1 MGERAFVRLD
11 GSVFLGWFGAWLRR
25 NRPALWNFYSRCGRA
40 RYQRRRGQNHNWRSR
55 FGPSVVQRALRTD
68 STLPQR
74 RGCWH
79 VGAPSSLRMVGL
91 VTAIILIPLLGAVA
105 VCTWPP
111 TSAEATAGRL
121 RNGRPIALMF
131 NVISSGCALALW
143 RNFDGTVTGLQFA
156 ERHAWIPAINA
167 EYLVGV
173 DGLSLLLVLLTS
185 LIIPFALLAQPAPDG
200 SRAFYA
206 TILVM
211 QSALYGTFT
220 AQNFVLW
227 FLFYEMSLIPGFLL
241 IKIWG
246 GENRDRAATK
256 FFLYTFLGSVAM
268 LLSFL
273 AIYFARGTFDFA
285 ALAGLGKSG
294 LLTGNVAWLAF
305 AGIFVGLAVKVPLFP
320 FHTWLPDAYQTAP
333 TGVSMVLTGV
343 LSKMGVYGFVR
354 LLLPLFPIE
363 IKVVRPWLLG
373 LAICSIV
380 FASLAAWAQSD
391 LKRMVAYLSINH
403 LGYCML
409 GLFVITATTVRPAVE
424 MQAALS
430 GVFMQIF
437 NHGITAA
444 ALFYYV
450 GLLEQ
455 RRGLRGINDFGGLMQ
470 RTPLLCGWM
479 SVAMFSSLGLPG
491 LNGFIG
497 EFLIF
502 KGSFAIA
509 ASFTAVAVIG
519 LLVTAIVFARAMQA
533 LFSGPLTESCS
544 AFPDLGRT
552 EKVVVVPVTLLMLA
566 IGLAPQFV
574 FNIINTTVIQMTRL
588 LS

>member
-1 MGERAFVRLD
+1 
-11 GSVFLGWFGAWLRR
+11 
-25 NRPALWNFYSRCGRA
+25 
-40 RYQRRRGQNHNWRSR
+40 
-55 FGPSVVQRALRTD
+55 
-68 STLPQR
+68 
-74 RGCWH
+74 
-79 VGAPSSLRMVGL
+79 MVGL

-105 VCTWPP
+105 VWTWPP
-111 TSAEATAGRL
+111 ASAEATAGRL
-121 RNGRPIALMF
+121 RNARPIALMF
-131 NVISSGCALALW
+131 NVISAVCALTLW
-143 RNFDGTVTGLQFA
+143 RNFDATATGLQFV
-156 ERHAWIPAINA
+156 ERHPWIPAINA

-206 TILVM
+206 TMLVM

-273 AIYFARGTFDFA
+273 GIYFAKGTFDFA
-285 ALAGLGKSG
+285 TLASLGKSG
-294 LLTGNVAWLAF
+294 LLTGNLAWVAF

-354 LLLPLFPIE
+354 LLLPLFPNE
-363 IKVVRPWLLG
+363 IKIIGPWLLA
-373 LAICSIV
+373 LVVCSIV
-380 FASLAAWAQSD
+380 FAPLSAWAQRD
-391 LKRMVAYLSINH
+391 LKRMIAYLSINH

-409 GLFVITATTVRPAVE
+409 GLFALAASPAVAAKIDT
-424 MQAALS
+424 QAALS

-444 ALFYYV
+444 TLFYFV

-455 RRGLRGINDFGGLMQ
+455 RRGLRGIDDFGGLMQ

-491 LNGFIG
+491 LNGFVG

-502 KGSFAIA
+502 KGSFAMA
-509 ASFTAVAVIG
+509 AAFTAIAVVG
-519 LLVTAIVFARAMQA
+519 LLVTAIVFMRAMQS
-533 LFSGPLTESCS
+533 LFSGPLAENCS
-544 AFPDLGRT
+544 AFPDLLRR
-552 EKVVVVPVTLLMLA
+552 EKLIVVPVTLLMFA
-566 IGLAPQFV
+566 IGIVPQFM
-574 FNIINTTVIQMTRL
+574 FNIFNTTVVQMARL
-588 LS
+588 LG

>member
-1 MGERAFVRLD
+1 MITVLI
-11 GSVFLGWFGAWLRR
+11 LMPL
-25 NRPALWNFYSRCGRA
+25 
-40 RYQRRRGQNHNWRSR
+40 
-55 FGPSVVQRALRTD
+55 
-68 STLPQR
+68 
-74 RGCWH
+74 
-79 VGAPSSLRMVGL
+79 VGAFFVSAAQPNYARRMAL
-91 VTAIILIPLLGAVA
+91 EFNAITAILVFML
-105 VCTWPP
+105 WKNFD
-111 TSAEATAGRL
+111 ATA
-121 RNGRPIALMF
+121 A
-131 NVISSGCALALW
+131 
-143 RNFDGTVTGLQFA
+143 GLQLV
-156 ERHAWIPAINA
+156 ERHAWIPAIGA
-167 EYLVGV
+167 EYLVGI
-173 DGLSLLLVLLTS
+173 DGLSLLLVILTS
-185 LIIPFALLAQPAPDG
+185 LIFPFAFLAQRMGRG
-200 SRAFYA
+200 SCVLML
-206 TILVM
+206 IM

-227 FLFYEMSLIPGFLL
+227 FLFYEMSLIPAFLL

-273 AIYFARGTFDFA
+273 GIYFAKGTFDFA
-285 ALAGLGKSG
+285 QLAGLGKQG
-294 LLTGNVAWLAF
+294 LLGGNVAWFAF
-305 AGIFVGLAVKVPLFP
+305 AGIFLGLAVKVPLFP
-320 FHTWLPDAYQTAP
+320 FHTWLPDAYETAP
-333 TGVSMVLTGV
+333 VGVSMVLTGV

-354 LLLPLFPIE
+354 LLLPLFPNE
-363 IKVVRPWLLG
+363 IKILAPWLLG
-373 LAICSIV
+373 LAVCSIV

-409 GLFVITATTVRPAVE
+409 GLFAVTARSPSLID
-424 MQAALS
+424 MHAALS

-455 RRGLRGINDFGGLMQ
+455 RRGLRGIDDFGGLMQ

-502 KGSFAIA
+502 KGSFAVA

-519 LLVTAIVFARAMQA
+519 LLVTAIVFMRMMQA
-533 LFSGPLTESCS
+533 LFSGPLAESCN
-544 AFPDLGRT
+544 AFPDLGRS
-552 EKVVVVPVTLLMLA
+552 EKWVVVPVTLIMFA
-566 IGLAPQFV
+566 IGIAPQFM
-574 FNIINTTVIQMTRL
+574 FNIFNTTVIQMARL
-588 LS
+588 FA

>member
-25 NRPALWNFYSRCGRA
+25 NRPAHWNVYSQCGRA
-40 RYQRRRGQNHNWRSR
+40 WYQRRGGQNDSWRSR
-55 FGPSVVQRALRTD
+55 FGPSVVQRALWTD
-68 STLPQR
+68 SNLPRR
-74 RGCWH
+74 RGCWD
-79 VGAPSSLRMVGL
+79 VGAASSLRMVGL

-111 TSAEATAGRL
+111 ASAEATAGRL

-131 NVISSGCALALW
+131 NIISAGCALALW
-143 RNFDGTVTGLQFA
+143 RNFDATATGLQFV

-185 LIIPFALLAQPAPDG
+185 VIIPFALLAQPAPDG

-206 TILVM
+206 TMLVM

-246 GENRDRAATK
+246 GQNRDRAATK

-273 AIYFARGTFDFA
+273 GIYFARGTFDFGK
-285 ALAGLGKSG
+285 LAELARTGPLLSGKLG
-294 LLTGNVAWLAF
+294 WIAF
-305 AGIFVGLAVKVPLFP
+305 AGIFLGLAVKVPLFP
-320 FHTWLPDAYQTAP
+320 FHTWLPDAYETAP

-343 LSKMGVYGFVR
+343 LSKMGVYGFIR
-354 LLLPLFPIE
+354 LLLPLFPRE
-363 IKVVRPWLLG
+363 IQALGPWLLG
-373 LAICSIV
+373 LAVCSIV
-380 FASLAAWAQSD
+380 FASLSAWAQSD

-403 LGYCML
+403 LGYCLL
-409 GLFVITATTVRPAVE
+409 GLFAVSAATTRPAVE
-424 MQAALS
+424 LQAALS
-430 GVFMQIF
+430 GAFRQIF
-437 NHGITAA
+437 NHGVTAA
-444 ALFYYV
+444 ALFYFV
-450 GLLEQ
+450 GLLEE
-455 RRGLRGINDFGGLMQ
+455 RRGTRGIHDFGGLMQ

-502 KGSFAIA
+502 KGAFSLAMIPTAIA
-509 ASFTAVAVIG
+509 VLGLLFTAITF
-519 LLVTAIVFARAMQA
+519 LRAMQL
-533 LFSGPLTESCS
+533 LFSGPLSENCR
-544 AFPDLGRT
+544 AFPHLLGPD
-552 EKVVVVPVTLLMLA
+552 KLA
-566 IGLAPQFV
+566 
-574 FNIINTTVIQMTRL
+574 
-588 LS
+588 

>member
-1 MGERAFVRLD
+1 MIT
-11 GSVFLGWFGAWLRR
+11 
-25 NRPALWNFYSRCGRA
+25 AL
-40 RYQRRRGQNHNWRSR
+40 
-55 FGPSVVQRALRTD
+55 
-68 STLPQR
+68 
-74 RGCWH
+74 
-79 VGAPSSLRMVGL
+79 
-91 VTAIILIPLLGAVA
+91 ILIPLFGAFA
-105 VCTWPP
+105 VCVWPH
-111 TSAEATAGRL
+111 TNA
-121 RNGRPIALMF
+121 RPIALIF
-131 NVISSGCALALW
+131 NAITATLVFMLW
-143 RNFDGTVTGLQFA
+143 RNFDATATGLQMV
-156 ERHAWIPAINA
+156 ERHVWIPAIGA
-167 EYLVGV
+167 EYLVGI
-173 DGLSLLLVLLTS
+173 DGLSLLLLLLTS
-185 LIIPFALLAQPAPDG
+185 IIIPFA
-200 SRAFYA
+200 F
-206 TILVM
+206 LVQRM
-211 QSALYGTFT
+211 DRGFCALMLVTQSALYGTFT

-227 FLFYEMSLIPGFLL
+227 FLFYEMSLIPAFLL

-273 AIYFARGTFDFA
+273 GIYFAKGTFDFA
-285 ALAGLGKSG
+285 QLAGLGKQG
-294 LLTGNVAWLAF
+294 LLSGNVAWLAF
-305 AGIFVGLAVKVPLFP
+305 AGIFLGLAVKVPLFP
-320 FHTWLPDAYQTAP
+320 FHTWLPDAYETAP
-333 TGVSMVLTGV
+333 VGVSMVLTGV

-354 LLLPLFPIE
+354 LLLPLFPNE
-363 IKVVRPWLLG
+363 IKILAPWLLG
-373 LAICSIV
+373 LAVCSIV

-409 GLFVITATTVRPAVE
+409 GLFAITATTVRPAVE
-424 MQAALS
+424 IQAALS

-455 RRGLRGINDFGGLMQ
+455 RRGLRGIDDFGGLMQ

-574 FNIINTTVIQMTRL
+574 FNIINTTVIQMARL

>member
-1 MGERAFVRLD
+1 MIT
-11 GSVFLGWFGAWLRR
+11 
-25 NRPALWNFYSRCGRA
+25 AL
-40 RYQRRRGQNHNWRSR
+40 
-55 FGPSVVQRALRTD
+55 
-68 STLPQR
+68 
-74 RGCWH
+74 
-79 VGAPSSLRMVGL
+79 
-91 VTAIILIPLLGAVA
+91 ILIPLFGAFA
-105 VCTWPP
+105 VCVWPH
-111 TSAEATAGRL
+111 TNA
-121 RNGRPIALMF
+121 RPIALIF
-131 NVISSGCALALW
+131 NAITATLVFMLW
-143 RNFDGTVTGLQFA
+143 RNFDATATGLQMV
-156 ERHAWIPAINA
+156 ERHVWIPAIGA
-167 EYLVGV
+167 EYLVGI

-185 LIIPFALLAQPAPDG
+185 IIIPFA
-200 SRAFYA
+200 F
-206 TILVM
+206 LVQRM
-211 QSALYGTFT
+211 DRGFCALMLVTQSALYGTFT

-227 FLFYEMSLIPGFLL
+227 FLFYEMSLIPAFLL

-273 AIYFARGTFDFA
+273 GIYFAKGTFDFA
-285 ALAGLGKSG
+285 QLAGLGKQG
-294 LLTGNVAWLAF
+294 LLSGNVAWLAF
-305 AGIFVGLAVKVPLFP
+305 AGIFLGLAVKVPLFP
-320 FHTWLPDAYQTAP
+320 FHTWLPDAYETAP
-333 TGVSMVLTGV
+333 VGVSMVLTGV

-354 LLLPLFPIE
+354 LLLPLFPNE
-363 IKVVRPWLLG
+363 IKILAPWLLG
-373 LAICSIV
+373 LAVCSIV

>member
-1 MGERAFVRLD
+1 MITVLI
-11 GSVFLGWFGAWLRR
+11 LMPL
-25 NRPALWNFYSRCGRA
+25 
-40 RYQRRRGQNHNWRSR
+40 
-55 FGPSVVQRALRTD
+55 
-68 STLPQR
+68 
-74 RGCWH
+74 
-79 VGAPSSLRMVGL
+79 VGAFFVSAAQPNYARRMAVEFNAI
-91 VTAIILIPLLGAVA
+91 TAILVFML
-105 VCTWPP
+105 WKNFD
-111 TSAEATAGRL
+111 ATA
-121 RNGRPIALMF
+121 A
-131 NVISSGCALALW
+131 
-143 RNFDGTVTGLQFA
+143 GLQLV
-156 ERHAWIPAINA
+156 ERHAWIPAIGA
-167 EYLVGV
+167 EYLVGI
-173 DGLSLLLVLLTS
+173 DGLSLLLVILTS
-185 LIIPFALLAQPAPDG
+185 LIFPFAFLAQRMGRG
-200 SRAFYA
+200 SCVLML
-206 TILVM
+206 IM

-227 FLFYEMSLIPGFLL
+227 FLFYEMSLIPAFLL

-256 FFLYTFLGSVAM
+256 FFVYTFLGSVAM

-273 AIYFARGTFDFA
+273 GIYFAKGTFDFA
-285 ALAGLGKSG
+285 TLADLGKHG
-294 LLTGNVAWLAF
+294 LLTGNIAWFAF
-305 AGIFVGLAVKVPLFP
+305 AGIFLGLAVKVPLFP
-320 FHTWLPDAYQTAP
+320 FHTWLPDAYEAAP

-354 LLLPLFPIE
+354 LLLPLFPHE
-363 IKVVRPWLLG
+363 IQVLAPWLLG
-373 LAICSIV
+373 LAVCSIV

-409 GLFVITATTVRPAVE
+409 GLFAVTARSPSLID
-424 MQAALS
+424 MHAALS

-455 RRGLRGINDFGGLMQ
+455 RRGLRGIDDFGGLMQ

-479 SVAMFSSLGLPG
+479 SIAMFSSLGLPG

-502 KGSFAIA
+502 KGSFAVA

-519 LLVTAIVFARAMQA
+519 LLVTAIVFMRMMQA
-533 LFSGPLTESCS
+533 LFSGPLAGSCN
-544 AFPDLGRT
+544 AFPDLGRN
-552 EKVVVVPVTLLMLA
+552 EKWVVVPVTLIMFA
-566 IGLAPQFV
+566 IGIAPQFM
-574 FNIINTTVIQMTRL
+574 FNIFNTTVIQMARL
-588 LS
+588 FA

>member
-1 MGERAFVRLD
+1 MAHLTTALFIIPLAGALCVTVAPKNFARGIALGFNALTAILAFMLWQNFDTTAAGLQMVER
-11 GSVFLGWFGAWLRR
+11 
-25 NRPALWNFYSRCGRA
+25 
-40 RYQRRRGQNHNWRSR
+40 HNW
-55 FGPSVVQRALRTD
+55 
-68 STLPQR
+68 
-74 RGCWH
+74 
-79 VGAPSSLRMVGL
+79 
-91 VTAIILIPLLGAVA
+91 IPTIG
-105 VCTWPP
+105 
-111 TSAEATAGRL
+111 
-121 RNGRPIALMF
+121 
-131 NVISSGCALALW
+131 
-143 RNFDGTVTGLQFA
+143 
-156 ERHAWIPAINA
+156 A

-185 LIIPFALLAQPAPDG
+185 LIFPFAFFAQRVGRGFCALM
-200 SRAFYA
+200 
-206 TILVM
+206 LVM
-211 QSALYGTFT
+211 QAALYGTFT
-220 AQNFVLW
+220 AQNFILW
-227 FLFYEMSLIPGFLL
+227 FLFYEMSLVPAFLL

-246 GENRDRAATK
+246 GEKRDRAATK
-256 FFLYTFLGSVAM
+256 FFVYTFLGSVAM

-273 AIYFARGTFDFA
+273 GIYFAKGTFDFV
-285 ALAGLGKSG
+285 ALADLGKSG
-294 LLTGNVAWLAF
+294 LLTGKLAWFAF
-305 AGIFVGLAVKVPLFP
+305 AGIFLGLAVKVPLFP
-320 FHTWLPDAYQTAP
+320 FHTWLPDAYETAP
-333 TGVSMVLTGV
+333 VGVSMVLTGV

-354 LLLPLFPIE
+354 LLLPLFPNE
-363 IKVVRPWLLG
+363 IKILAPWLLG
-373 LAICSIV
+373 LAVCSIV